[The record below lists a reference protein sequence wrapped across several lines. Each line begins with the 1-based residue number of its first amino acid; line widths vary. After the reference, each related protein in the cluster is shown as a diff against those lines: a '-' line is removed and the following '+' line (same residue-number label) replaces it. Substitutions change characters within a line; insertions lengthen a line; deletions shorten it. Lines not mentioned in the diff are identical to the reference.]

1 MRYRARCCYGC
12 KWTQLLD
19 SEEGMLE
26 AERKH
31 YEVCEKSSAFA
42 WRESWRAEYKK
53 VEKLI
58 LDSLTSRNS

>member
-31 YEVCEKSSAFA
+31 YEVCEKSPIRKQPKSNECQ
-42 WRESWRAEYKK
+42 WCGYEPCMC
-53 VEKLI
+53 
-58 LDSLTSRNS
+58 DQQ